1 MMNVPIQFQYS
12 PNSHPAAP
20 AGYWRPGM
28 SASELN
34 TAARKDREA
43 GKRVL
48 DEHERKL
55 DALFAE
61 TRQLTA
67 SKWGNDHHG
76 GVPKPRLIGFRAKHG
91 HLFGDAPAASKTSR
105 WDAFRAKH
113 GHLFGDAPAASKTS
127 RWDAFRAKHG
137 HLFGDAPAASKTPRR
152 EPPRSLESRAALAKV
167 RLHEARIAEREAADK
182 ARRADDAL
190 AKSLEPPLPVY
201 LLDVEPIDFIGK
213 EPCQLEKTWS
223 NGERRWITYEWTDF
237 GEKALAE
244 GRYHP

>member
-1 MMNVPIQFQYS
+1 MMNVPVQFQYS
-12 PNSHPAAP
+12 PNSQPAAP

-67 SKWGNDHHG
+67 SKWGTAHHG

-91 HLFGDAPAASKTSR
+91 HLFGDAPTASKTPR
-105 WDAFRAKH
+105 RDAFHARH
-113 GHLFGDAPAASKTS
+113 GHLFELARKPPA
-127 RWDAFRAKHG
+127 
-137 HLFGDAPAASKTPRR
+137 TPRR

-167 RLHEARIAEREAADK
+167 RLHEARIAEREATATS
-182 ARRADDAL
+182 RRAEAAL

-237 GEKALAE
+237 GEQALAE

>member
-1 MMNVPIQFQYS
+1 MMNVPTQFQYS
-12 PNSHPAAP
+12 PNAKPAAP
-20 AGYWRPGM
+20 AGYWKPGM
-28 SASELN
+28 SASQLN
-34 TAARKDREA
+34 TAARKDRAA

-55 DALFAE
+55 DALLAE

-67 SKWGNDHHG
+67 SKWGTDHHG

-91 HLFGDAPAASKTSR
+91 HLFGDAPTASKTPR
-105 WDAFRAKH
+105 RDAFHARY
-113 GHLFGDAPAASKTS
+113 GHLFELARKPPA
-127 RWDAFRAKHG
+127 
-137 HLFGDAPAASKTPRR
+137 TPRR

-223 NGERRWITYEWTDF
+223 NGERRWITYEWTNF
-237 GEKALAE
+237 GEQALAE

>member
-1 MMNVPIQFQYS
+1 MMDIPAPFRWS
-12 PNSHPAAP
+12 PNSAQLAN
-20 AGYWRPGM
+20 YRRPGM
-28 SASELN
+28 TGAQLNVAAKSA
-34 TAARKDREA
+34 AKVRARALVEY
-43 GKRVL
+43 
-48 DEHERKL
+48 ERRI
-55 DALFAE
+55 DALLAE
-61 TRQLTA
+61 TQQVSA
-67 SKWGNDHHG
+67 SKWGTDHHG

-91 HLFGDAPAASKTSR
+91 HLFGDAPTASKTPR
-105 WDAFRAKH
+105 RDAFHARH
-113 GHLFGDAPAASKTS
+113 GHLFELARKPPA
-127 RWDAFRAKHG
+127 
-137 HLFGDAPAASKTPRR
+137 TPRR

-190 AKSLEPPLPVY
+190 AKSMEPPLPVY

>member
-91 HLFGDAPAASKTSR
+91 HLFGDAPTASKTPR
-105 WDAFRAKH
+105 RDAFHARH
-113 GHLFGDAPAASKTS
+113 GHLFELARKPPA
-127 RWDAFRAKHG
+127 
-137 HLFGDAPAASKTPRR
+137 TPRR

-167 RLHEARIAEREAADK
+167 RLYEARIAEREAADK

-190 AKSLEPPLPVY
+190 AKSLEPPPKVW
-201 LLDVEPIDFIGK
+201 LLDVEPCRYVGGEVHEI
-213 EPCQLEKTWS
+213 EQTW
-223 NGERRWITYEWTDF
+223 GDGDRIWTTRTLTVF
-237 GEKALAE
+237 GEQALME
-244 GRYHP
+244 GRYP

>member
-1 MMNVPIQFQYS
+1 MMSVPVQFQYS
-12 PNSHPAAP
+12 PNSHPASP

-34 TAARKDREA
+34 AAARKDREA

-67 SKWGNDHHG
+67 SKWGTDHHG
-76 GVPKPRLIGFRAKHG
+76 GVPKPRLIGAHGKLATVRAKSP
-91 HLFGDAPAASKTSR
+91 HLFGGTKAPTPKL
-105 WDAFRAKH
+105 DAFRAKH
-113 GHLFGDAPAASKTS
+113 GRLFGDAPT
-127 RWDAFRAKHG
+127 
-137 HLFGDAPAASKTPRR
+137 ASKTPRR
-152 EPPRSLESRAALAKV
+152 EPPRSLAARAALAKV
-167 RLHEARIAEREAADK
+167 RLHEARIAEREAA
-182 ARRADDAL
+182 ATSHRAEAAL
-190 AKSLEPPLPVY
+190 AKSLEPPLPAY

-223 NGERRWITYEWTDF
+223 NGERRWITYEWTNF

>member
-1 MMNVPIQFQYS
+1 MMNVPVQFQYS
-12 PNSHPAAP
+12 PNSQPAAP

-67 SKWGNDHHG
+67 SKWGTDHHG
-76 GVPKPRLIGFRAKHG
+76 GVPKPRLIGAHGKLAAVRAKS
-91 HLFGDAPAASKTSR
+91 P
-105 WDAFRAKH
+105 
-113 GHLFGDAPAASKTS
+113 
-127 RWDAFRAKHG
+127 

-152 EPPRSLESRAALAKV
+152 EPPRSLAARAMLAKV
-167 RLHEARIAEREAADK
+167 RLHEARIAEREASA
-182 ARRADDAL
+182 ASRRADDAL
-190 AKSLEPPLPVY
+190 AASLEPPLPVY

-223 NGERRWITYEWTDF
+223 NGERRWITYEWTNF
-237 GEKALAE
+237 GEQALAE

>member
-1 MMNVPIQFQYS
+1 MMNVPVQFQYS

-76 GVPKPRLIGFRAKHG
+76 GVPKPRLIGFRAQHG
-91 HLFGDAPAASKTSR
+91 HLFEDMPAVSKT
-105 WDAFRAKH
+105 
-113 GHLFGDAPAASKTS
+113 P

-167 RLHEARIAEREAADK
+167 RLHEARIAEREASA
-182 ARRADDAL
+182 ASRRADDAL

-237 GEKALAE
+237 GKQALAE

>member
-76 GVPKPRLIGFRAKHG
+76 GVPKPRLIG
-91 HLFGDAPAASKTSR
+91 
-105 WDAFRAKH
+105 FRAKH

>member
-1 MMNVPIQFQYS
+1 MMNVPVQFQYS
-12 PNSHPAAP
+12 PNSHPASP
-20 AGYWRPGM
+20 AGYWKPGM

-67 SKWGNDHHG
+67 SKWGTDHHG

-91 HLFGDAPAASKTSR
+91 HLFGDAPTASKTPR
-105 WDAFRAKH
+105 RDAFHARH
-113 GHLFGDAPAASKTS
+113 GHLFELARKPPA
-127 RWDAFRAKHG
+127 
-137 HLFGDAPAASKTPRR
+137 TPRR
-152 EPPRSLESRAALAKV
+152 EPPRSLAARAVLAKV

-182 ARRADDAL
+182 ARRADAAL

-244 GRYHP
+244 GRYQQ